1 MHGGGHGLP
10 TRRHTSAQHRESER
24 GGRGRRVGDPSR
36 PGRSLPRAL
45 DRPDS
50 SRPGDAGGC
59 RRHRL
64 MTSTF
69 DTAASPRRG
78 NGITTPSRRG
88 GSGRVLTDVV
98 VDLGFV
104 DRGTMDHAIDRSTA
118 SGGAPE
124 HILVE
129 DGTLT
134 GDQLARA
141 VAERFGLDHV
151 DLKLYRVD
159 PDAAK
164 LVAPAAVRRYQAVPV
179 SFVGDRT
186 LLVAMVD
193 PANVLAIDDI
203 AVMTGYEVRPA
214 VASLKDVDWL
224 LERLEDPN
232 FGVGATAPEEREDD
246 PGADQPPAAAERPPA
261 PLYDIR
267 ENAPINF
274 GVGGEDASVIQL
286 VPRVIKEAVERG
298 ASDIHFEPQEEE
310 MRVRYRIDGVL
321 QEAATVPVSAVPA
334 VISRLKI
341 LSDLDIAER
350 RVPQDGRISMDV
362 AEKPIDLRVATL
374 PAQYGEKVVMRIL
387 DQSKVMIQLEQ
398 LGMLPQ
404 ALERFSKA
412 FAQAHGAVLVTGPT
426 GSGKSTSL
434 YGALNQ
440 LNTIEKHIITIEDPV
455 EYQLTGIT
463 QVQVNNK
470 AGLTFASGLRSM
482 MRADPDI
489 IMVGEIRGR
498 ETAQIAI
505 EAALTGHLVLST
517 LHTNDAPGAVTR
529 LIEMGVEPFLV
540 GSAVDCVVAQRLA
553 RLLCEECKQRVTL
566 PAEVLRANGFNVGLD
581 LECFEPVG
589 CARCGGSGY
598 KGRIGLYKVMMVS
611 ETIRSLAVAREP
623 AETIARAAVHEGM
636 MRLRE
641 DGLEK
646 VRRGLTSIA
655 EIARVAGTK

>member
-1 MHGGGHGLP
+1 MTAP
-10 TRRHTSAQHRESER
+10 AQTSPATK
-24 GGRGRRVGDPSR
+24 PK
-36 PGRSLPRAL
+36 
-45 DRPDS
+45 
-50 SRPGDAGGC
+50 
-59 RRHRL
+59 
-64 MTSTF
+64 
-69 DTAASPRRG
+69 RG

-88 GSGRVLTDVV
+88 GSGRVLTDVI
-98 VDLGFV
+98 VDLEFADRAAV
-104 DRGTMDHAIDRSTA
+104 DAAVEKAAAEGA
-118 SGGAPE
+118 APE
-124 HILVE
+124 RVLLA
-129 DGTLT
+129 DGTIT
-134 GDQLARA
+134 EAQLARA
-141 VAERFGLDHV
+141 VAERFGLDHI
-151 DLKLYRVD
+151 DLGVYRVD

-164 LVAPAAVRRYQAVPV
+164 LVTPAAVGRYQAIPV
-179 SFVGDRT
+179 AFADERT

-214 VASLKDVDWL
+214 VTSKGDVDLL
-224 LERLEDPN
+224 LERLEDPD
-232 FGVGATAPEEREDD
+232 FGHGAIAPEGEEE
-246 PGADQPPAAAERPPA
+246 AVYSPAAAEPAQPAA

-267 ENAPINF
+267 DNAPINF
-274 GVGGEDASVIQL
+274 GAGGEDASVIQL
-286 VPRVIKEAVERG
+286 VHRVIAEAVDRG
-298 ASDIHFEPQEEE
+298 SSDVHFEPGEEE

-321 QEAATVPVSAVPA
+321 QEAATIPASAVPA
-334 VISRLKI
+334 VVSRVKI
-341 LSDLDIAER
+341 LADLDIAER
-350 RVPQDGRISMDV
+350 RIPQDGRISME
-362 AEKPIDLRVATL
+362 ASGKPIDLRVATL
-374 PAQYGEKVVMRIL
+374 PAAYGENVVMRIL

-404 ALERFSKA
+404 ALERFTTA
-412 FAQAHGAVLVTGPT
+412 FSQAHGAVLVTGPT

-440 LNTIEKHIITIEDPV
+440 LNTVEKNIITIEDPV
-455 EYQLTGIT
+455 EYQLEGIT

-470 AGLTFASGLRSM
+470 AGLSFAKGLRSM

-489 IMVGEIRGR
+489 IMVGEIRDR

-529 LIEMGVEPFLV
+529 LIEMGIEPFLV

-566 PAEVLRANGFNVGLD
+566 PAEVMRANGFNVGLD

-598 KGRIGLYKVMMVS
+598 KGRIGLYEVMMVS
-611 ETIRSLAVAREP
+611 DTIRSLAVAREP
-623 AETIARAAVHEGM
+623 AETIAHAAVHEGM

>member
-1 MHGGGHGLP
+1 M
-10 TRRHTSAQHRESER
+10 S
-24 GGRGRRVGDPSR
+24 
-36 PGRSLPRAL
+36 
-45 DRPDS
+45 
-50 SRPGDAGGC
+50 
-59 RRHRL
+59 
-64 MTSTF
+64 STF
-69 DTAASPRRG
+69 ETTPRPRRG
-78 NGITTPSRRG
+78 NGITTPTRRG
-88 GSGRVLTDVV
+88 GSGRVLPDVI

-104 DRGTMDHAIDRSTA
+104 DRGTMDLAIARGTE
-118 SGGAPE
+118 SGSAPE
-124 HILVE
+124 RVLVS

-134 GDQLARA
+134 DEQLARA
-141 VAERFGLDHV
+141 VAERFGLDHI
-151 DLKLYRVD
+151 DLSLYRVD

-164 LVAPAAVRRYQAVPV
+164 LVTPAAVRRYQAVPV
-179 SFVGDRT
+179 SFTGDRT
-186 LLVAMVD
+186 LIVAMVD

-214 VASLKDVDWL
+214 VASLADVERL
-224 LERLEDPN
+224 LTRLEDPN
-232 FGVGATAPEEREDD
+232 FGVGAVAPEETDEI
-246 PGADQPPAAAERPPA
+246 ADVTPQTPAQPAVPA
-261 PLYDIR
+261 YDLR
-267 ENAPINF
+267 ENQPINF
-274 GVGGEDASVIQL
+274 GAGGEDASVIQL
-286 VPRVIKEAVERG
+286 VHRVIQEAVDRG

-321 QEAATVPVSAVPA
+321 QEAATVPASAIPA
-334 VISRLKI
+334 VVSRIKI

-350 RVPQDGRISMDV
+350 RIPQDGRISIEV
-362 AEKPIDLRVATL
+362 GEKPIDLRVATL

-404 ALERFSKA
+404 ALERFTKA
-412 FAQAHGAVLVTGPT
+412 FSQAHGAVLVTGPT

-455 EYQLTGIT
+455 EYQLAGIT

-489 IMVGEIRGR
+489 IMVGEIRDK

-553 RLLCEECKQRVTL
+553 RLLCEECKRRTTITS
-566 PAEVLRANGFNVGLD
+566 EVMRANGFNVGLD
-581 LECFEPVG
+581 LEAYEPVG

-598 KGRIGLYKVMMVS
+598 KGRIGLYEVMWVS
-611 ETIRSLAVAREP
+611 DTIRSLAVAREP
-623 AETIARAAVHEGM
+623 AETIAHAAVHEGM

-655 EIARVAGTK
+655 EIARVAGTR

>member
-1 MHGGGHGLP
+1 MSS
-10 TRRHTSAQHRESER
+10 TY
-24 GGRGRRVGDPSR
+24 
-36 PGRSLPRAL
+36 
-45 DRPDS
+45 DS
-50 SRPGDAGGC
+50 PPK
-59 RRHRL
+59 HK
-64 MTSTF
+64 
-69 DTAASPRRG
+69 RG
-78 NGITTPSRRG
+78 NGLTTPSRRG
-88 GSGRVLTDVV
+88 GSGRVLTDVI

-104 DRGTMDHAIDRSTA
+104 DRGTMDLAVERGTEKGS
-118 SGGAPE
+118 SPE
-124 HILVE
+124 RMLVS
-129 DGTLT
+129 DGNLSD
-134 GDQLARA
+134 DQLARA

-151 DLKLYRVD
+151 DLGLYRVD

-164 LVAPAAVRRYQAVPV
+164 LVSPAAVRRYQAVPV

-214 VASLKDVDWL
+214 VSSLADV
-224 LERLEDPN
+224 ERLLGRLDDPD
-232 FGVGATAPEEREDD
+232 FGQGAVAPEEDD
-246 PGADQPPAAAERPPA
+246 PEANAAPDREPDHRPA
-261 PLYDIR
+261 PVAYDIR

-274 GVGGEDASVIQL
+274 GQGGEDASVIQL
-286 VPRVIKEAVERG
+286 VHRVIREAVERG
-298 ASDIHFEPQEEE
+298 ASDIHFEPAEEE

-321 QEAATVPVSAVPA
+321 SEAATVPLSAVPA
-334 VISRLKI
+334 VISRIKI

-350 RVPQDGRISMDV
+350 RIPQDGRISLDV
-362 AEKPIDLRVATL
+362 GGKPIDLRVATL
-374 PAQYGEKVVMRIL
+374 PASYGEKVVMRIL
-387 DQSKVMIQLEQ
+387 DQSKVMIELEQ

-404 ALERFSKA
+404 ALERFTKA

-455 EYQLTGIT
+455 EYQLPGIT

-470 AGLTFASGLRSM
+470 AGLSFASGLRSM

-489 IMVGEIRGR
+489 IMVGEIRDR

-553 RLLCEECKQRVTL
+553 RLLCEECKRRTTITS
-566 PAEVLRANGFNVGLD
+566 EVMRANGFNVGLD
-581 LECFEPVG
+581 LEAYEPVG

-598 KGRIGLYKVMMVS
+598 KGRIGLYEVMWVS
-611 ETIRSLAVAREP
+611 DTIRSLAVAREP
-623 AETIARAAVHEGM
+623 SETIMHAAVHEGM

-655 EIARVAGTK
+655 EIARVAGTR

>member
-1 MHGGGHGLP
+1 M
-10 TRRHTSAQHRESER
+10 
-24 GGRGRRVGDPSR
+24 
-36 PGRSLPRAL
+36 
-45 DRPDS
+45 S
-50 SRPGDAGGC
+50 S
-59 RRHRL
+59 
-64 MTSTF
+64 TY
-69 DTAASPRRG
+69 DTAAKPRRG

-88 GSGRVLTDVV
+88 GSGRVLTDVI

-104 DRGTMDHAIDRSTA
+104 SRGAMDGAIERGTE
-118 SGGAPE
+118 SGSSPE
-124 HILVE
+124 RVLVA
-129 DGTLT
+129 DGLLT
-134 GDQLARA
+134 EDQLARA
-141 VAERFGLDHV
+141 IAERFGLDHV
-151 DLKLYRVD
+151 DLKVYRVD

-214 VASLKDVDWL
+214 VASLADVEWL

-232 FGVGATAPEEREDD
+232 FGVGAIAPEEEDEE
-246 PGADQPPAAAERPPA
+246 AAAAPQPQQPSAPA
-261 PLYDIR
+261 VPLYDLAQ
-267 ENAPINF
+267 NAPINF
-274 GVGGEDASVIQL
+274 GAGGEDASVIQL
-286 VPRVIKEAVERG
+286 VHRVIKDAVERG
-298 ASDIHFEPQEEE
+298 TSDIHFEPQEEE

-321 QEAATVPVSAVPA
+321 QEAATVPVSAIPA
-334 VISRLKI
+334 VISRIKI

-350 RVPQDGRISMDV
+350 RVPQDGRISLDV
-362 AEKPIDLRVATL
+362 DGKPIDLRVATL

-404 ALERFSKA
+404 ALERFTKA
-412 FAQAHGAVLVTGPT
+412 FSQAHGAVLVTGPT

-455 EYQLTGIT
+455 EYQLAGIT

-489 IMVGEIRGR
+489 IMVGEIRDR

-517 LHTNDAPGAVTR
+517 LHTNDAPGAITR

-553 RLLCEECKQRVTL
+553 RLLCEECKRRTTI
-566 PAEVLRANGFNVGLD
+566 PSEVMRANGFNVGLD
-581 LECFEPVG
+581 LEAYEPVG
-589 CARCGGSGY
+589 CARCGGTGY
-598 KGRIGLYKVMMVS
+598 KGRIGLYEVMWVS
-611 ETIRSLAVAREP
+611 DTIRSLAVSREP
-623 AETIARAAVHEGM
+623 AETIMHAAVHEGM

-655 EIARVAGTK
+655 EIARVAGTR

>member
-1 MHGGGHGLP
+1 MSSTDDTP
-10 TRRHTSAQHRESER
+10 TKA
-24 GGRGRRVGDPSR
+24 
-36 PGRSLPRAL
+36 
-45 DRPDS
+45 
-50 SRPGDAGGC
+50 
-59 RRHRL
+59 
-64 MTSTF
+64 
-69 DTAASPRRG
+69 RRG
-78 NGITTPSRRG
+78 NALTTPSRRG
-88 GSGRVLTDVV
+88 GSGRILTDVI

-104 DRGTMDHAIDRSTA
+104 ERGTMDMAIERATEAGSSA
-118 SGGAPE
+118 E
-124 HILVE
+124 RVLVS
-129 DGTLT
+129 DGTLSN
-134 GDQLARA
+134 DQLSRSM
-141 VAERFGLDHV
+141 AERFGLDHV

-164 LVAPAAVRRYQAVPV
+164 LVTPAAVRRYQAVPV

-203 AVMTGYEVRPA
+203 AVMTGYEVRPG
-214 VASLKDVDWL
+214 VSSLADVEWL
-224 LERLEDPN
+224 LERLEDPD
-232 FGVGATAPEEREDD
+232 FGHGATAPDEDD
-246 PGADQPPAAAERPPA
+246 DTDTAAPQAPSGPAA
-261 PLYDIR
+261 PLYELR

-274 GVGGEDASVIQL
+274 GAGGEDASVIQL
-286 VPRVIKEAVERG
+286 VHRVIKEAVERG
-298 ASDIHFEPQEEE
+298 ASDIHVEPQEEE

-334 VISRLKI
+334 VVSRIKI
-341 LSDLDIAER
+341 LPDPDIAER
-350 RVPQDGRISMDV
+350 RIPQDARISLEV
-362 AEKPIDLRVATL
+362 ADKPIDLRVATL
-374 PAQYGEKVVMRIL
+374 PAAWGEKVVMRIL

-404 ALERFSKA
+404 ALERFTKA
-412 FAQAHGAVLVTGPT
+412 FSQAHGAVLVTGPT

-440 LNTIEKHIITIEDPV
+440 LNTIEKNIITIEDPV
-455 EYQLTGIT
+455 EYQLQGIT

-489 IMVGEIRGR
+489 IMVGEIRDR

-553 RLLCEECKQRVTL
+553 RLLCEECKRRTTITS
-566 PAEVLRANGFNVGLD
+566 EVMRANGFNVGLD
-581 LECFEPVG
+581 LEAYEPVG

-598 KGRIGLYKVMMVS
+598 QGRIGLYEVMWVS
-611 ETIRSLAVAREP
+611 DAIRSLAVSREP
-623 AETIARAAVHEGM
+623 AETIMHAAVHEGM

-655 EIARVAGTK
+655 EIARVAGTR

>member
-1 MHGGGHGLP
+1 MSSTYDIPP
-10 TRRHTSAQHRESER
+10 TR
-24 GGRGRRVGDPSR
+24 
-36 PGRSLPRAL
+36 
-45 DRPDS
+45 
-50 SRPGDAGGC
+50 
-59 RRHRL
+59 
-64 MTSTF
+64 
-69 DTAASPRRG
+69 PRRG

-88 GSGRVLTDVV
+88 GSGRILTDVI
-98 VDLGFV
+98 VDLGFI
-104 DRGTMDHAIDRSTA
+104 DRGTMDLAIDRATA
-118 SGGAPE
+118 NGSSPDRV
-124 HILVE
+124 LVA
-129 DGTLT
+129 DGTLS
-134 GDQLARA
+134 DDHLSRA
-141 VAERFGLDHV
+141 TAERFGLDHV

-164 LVAPAAVRRYQAVPV
+164 LVASAAVRRYQAVPV

-203 AVMTGYEVRPA
+203 AVMTGYEIRPA
-214 VASLKDVDWL
+214 VASLADVEWL
-224 LERLEDPN
+224 LQRLEDPD
-232 FGVGATAPEEREDD
+232 FGQGAVAPEEQAA
-246 PGADQPPAAAERPPA
+246 ADAALAAPAAPA
-261 PLYDIR
+261 APMYDMR
-267 ENAPINF
+267 ENATINF

-286 VPRVIKEAVERG
+286 VHRVIKEAVERG
-298 ASDIHFEPQEEE
+298 ASDIHFEPQEDE

-321 QEAATVPVSAVPA
+321 QEAATVPLSAIPA
-334 VISRLKI
+334 VISRVKI

-350 RVPQDGRISMDV
+350 RIPQDGRISIEV
-362 AEKPIDLRVATL
+362 SEKAIDLRVATL
-374 PAQYGEKVVMRIL
+374 PASHGEKVVMRIL
-387 DQSKVMIQLEQ
+387 DQSKVLIDLEQ

-404 ALERFSKA
+404 ALERFTKA

-440 LNTIEKHIITIEDPV
+440 LNTVEKHIITIEDPV
-455 EYQLTGIT
+455 EYQLQGIT

-470 AGLTFASGLRSM
+470 AGLTFSSGLRSM

-489 IMVGEIRGR
+489 IMVGEIRDR

-553 RLLCEECKQRVTL
+553 RLLCEECKRRTTITS
-566 PAEVLRANGFNVGLD
+566 EVMRANGFNVGLD
-581 LECFEPVG
+581 LEAYEPVG

-598 KGRIGLYKVMMVS
+598 KGRIGLYEVMWVTD
-611 ETIRSLAVAREP
+611 TIRSLAVAREP
-623 AETIARAAVHEGM
+623 AETIAHAAVHEGM

-655 EIARVAGTK
+655 EIARVAGTR

>member
-1 MHGGGHGLP
+1 MSTPTDTP
-10 TRRHTSAQHRESER
+10 TR
-24 GGRGRRVGDPSR
+24 PK
-36 PGRSLPRAL
+36 
-45 DRPDS
+45 
-50 SRPGDAGGC
+50 
-59 RRHRL
+59 
-64 MTSTF
+64 
-69 DTAASPRRG
+69 RG

-88 GSGRVLTDVV
+88 GSGRVLTDVI
-98 VDLGFV
+98 VDLGFI
-104 DRGTMDHAIDRSTA
+104 DRGTMDLAIERGTENGS
-118 SGGAPE
+118 APE
-124 HILVE
+124 RVLVQ

-134 GDQLARA
+134 DDQLSRA

-151 DLKLYRVD
+151 DLGLYRVD

-164 LVAPAAVRRYQAVPV
+164 LVQPAAVRRYQAVPV
-179 SFVGDRT
+179 SFTGDNT
-186 LLVAMVD
+186 LIVAMVD

-214 VASLKDVDWL
+214 VSSLADVERL
-224 LERLEDPN
+224 LARLEDPD
-232 FGVGATAPEEREDD
+232 FGHGAVAPEDED
-246 PGADQPPAAAERPPA
+246 GAGLPDPAAPTPSAPAA
-261 PLYDIR
+261 PLYDLR

-274 GVGGEDASVIQL
+274 GAGGEDASVIQL
-286 VPRVIKEAVERG
+286 VHRVIKEAVERG
-298 ASDIHFEPQEEE
+298 ASDIHFEPGEEE

-334 VISRLKI
+334 VISRVKI

-350 RVPQDGRISMDV
+350 RIPQDGRISLDV
-362 AEKPIDLRVATL
+362 ADKPIDLRVATL

-387 DQSKVMIQLEQ
+387 DQSKVMIELEG

-404 ALERFSKA
+404 ALERFTKA

-455 EYQLTGIT
+455 EYQLAGIT

-489 IMVGEIRGR
+489 IMVGEIRDR

-553 RLLCEECKQRVTL
+553 RLLCEECKRRTTITS
-566 PAEVLRANGFNVGLD
+566 EVMRANGFNVGLD
-581 LECFEPVG
+581 LEAYEPVG

-598 KGRIGLYKVMMVS
+598 KGRIGLYEVMWVS
-611 ETIRSLAVAREP
+611 DAIRSLAVAREP
-623 AETIARAAVHEGM
+623 AETIMHAAVHEGM

-655 EIARVAGTK
+655 EIARVAGTR

>member
-1 MHGGGHGLP
+1 MSSP
-10 TRRHTSAQHRESER
+10 T
-24 GGRGRRVGDPSR
+24 
-36 PGRSLPRAL
+36 
-45 DRPDS
+45 
-50 SRPGDAGGC
+50 
-59 RRHRL
+59 
-64 MTSTF
+64 
-69 DTAASPRRG
+69 DTPPKARRG
-78 NGITTPSRRG
+78 NGLTTPSRRG
-88 GSGRVLTDVV
+88 GSGRILTDVI

-104 DRGTMDHAIDRSTA
+104 DRGTMDLAIDRATQNGS
-118 SGGAPE
+118 APE
-124 HILVE
+124 RV
-129 DGTLT
+129 LT
-134 GDQLARA
+134 GDGNLTSDQLSRA
-141 VAERFGLDHV
+141 MAERFGLDHV

-164 LVAPAAVRRYQAVPV
+164 LVAPNAVRRYQAVPV

-214 VASLKDVDWL
+214 VSSLQDVEWL
-224 LERLEDPN
+224 LERLDDPD
-232 FGVGATAPEEREDD
+232 FGHGAVAPEEQEAID
-246 PGADQPPAAAERPPA
+246 AAEAGQHHAPAA
-261 PLYDIR
+261 PLYDMR

-274 GVGGEDASVIQL
+274 GAGGEDASVIQL
-286 VPRVIKEAVERG
+286 VHRVIKEAVERG
-298 ASDIHFEPQEEE
+298 ASDIHFEPQEDE

-321 QEAATVPVSAVPA
+321 QEAATVPISAVPA
-334 VISRLKI
+334 VISRVKI

-350 RVPQDGRISMDV
+350 RIPQDGRISIEVDS
-362 AEKPIDLRVATL
+362 KPIDLRVATL
-374 PAQYGEKVVMRIL
+374 PASYGEKVVMRIL

-404 ALERFSKA
+404 ALERFTKA
-412 FAQAHGAVLVTGPT
+412 FGQAHGAVLVTGPT

-455 EYQLTGIT
+455 EYQLQGIT

-489 IMVGEIRGR
+489 IMVGEIRDR

-553 RLLCEECKQRVTL
+553 RLLCEECKRRTTITS
-566 PAEVLRANGFNVGLD
+566 EVMRANGFNVGLD
-581 LECFEPVG
+581 LEAYEPVG

-598 KGRIGLYKVMMVS
+598 KGRIGLYEVMWVS
-611 ETIRSLAVAREP
+611 DTIRSLAVSREP
-623 AETIARAAVHEGM
+623 AETIMHAAVHEGM

-655 EIARVAGTK
+655 EIARVAGTR